1 MLSPSQEVPAFRS
14 SATSRE
20 LERIRAK
27 RRLLETV
34 AKVAPTSAGT
44 AVTQVKQQNASATK
58 GDVDPVNRNAKIKAN
73 ARKLLDQLQAADTSL
88 GDTAHNLK
96 LLFAKQALRAL
107 ADRQAAV
114 VAEAQQRKLGKLQE
128 RLVEEHRRQLHQK
141 HEHSVQMQ
149 MQAQQQALSQAQL
162 LARNPS
168 VPTPSPAPTNQLSP
182 THLEHG
188 RLPQSWHR
196 SRSRRDRRRSP
207 SRRSPSPPKL
217 EKHSGEDYD
226 SFLSGY
232 SCDSD
237 AQRSDAVHVRDTRG
251 SSSRGR
257 DRSTH
262 GSRSRNAHYR
272 EQRLAGPTEA
282 GVRGAVSA
290 QALSALLA
298 GLQSHGVN
306 LTSGP
311 PPPPHVTVGQTNP
324 MDNGEMARGP
334 ASVAPLGGDGAAKG
348 GGNSPAAE
356 PQYVLLP
363 DGTVGLVH
371 TIVKP
376 AVLQPKVPAGGQ
388 MPPAPPH
395 AVPLVLLEPG
405 GPGTVG
411 SGVATATIAPWHTP
425 YPYSTMGPPP
435 PPPPAAPYYP
445 SSPLGLYGTHAQ
457 YSYPPSLYGLHSP
470 ISPSP
475 YSIPTSAST
484 VPAAMAPSLSPQPPY
499 MSLYSGADG
508 AYYRHHA
515 QQQQQRNQ
523 DSQIPSSNL
532 AGAAAHIQDP
542 QVHHPYAPYRN
553 DNTLAGHQRSGV
565 GQLTTATSHLGRDV
579 DPLGGNVRHSVS
591 SLSSDPYGNLAGS
604 VLIGAP
610 TEDGAGGGGGS
621 RIGGVGV
628 SGGSRASPQPQPQPP
643 QPQAMTP
650 SSPHQQTSSSGMPSS
665 GTDTPQG
672 NVPGGSGVYSGG
684 RYHHR
689 HSHSGADSLR
699 SLLSNSGGS
708 TRGGPGSVSISQ
720 QYEATLASPS
730 LRGSLQDL
738 QDSPASFRDMPR
750 RASGS
755 ISLSPLRGGTRGVH
769 GSLDSGPHFASGT
782 GDGGGDHGSGATRR
796 RPSPLLVASVAN
808 DRGSDASMPPAMPL
822 GSSGSS
828 SGGSVVLRVTAAGSV
843 PAQLPQGVGE
853 LSGLGSGAGT
863 GGGDEPSL
871 LLRTLDLGS
880 SSMQRSK
887 MSDDQ
892 AETPTSRKPSLT
904 SPWSSSGPSDAI
916 ISASGGVNL
925 GGYGGHS
932 SGIGGGPTA
941 ATFPSTR
948 DMLSDVV
955 SRPPLY
961 GTSLPYGT
969 AGLYDRYAAGGFYGA
984 TGGMYSP
991 SPLYGAPPTVG
1002 NSFGGFDISGGSGS
1016 LLDRG
1021 ASGGSGGGGSGLGT
1035 GVIIGGG
1042 GSPSAAPRSP
1052 STDSLR
1058 SAGTGA
1064 RAYTGAAPP
1073 AAAAHSGQTAV
1084 STATSDLMGTSAALA
1099 LTAAILEGSPA
1110 SAAANSIIA
1119 GSTVGLSAA
1128 AVYGLG
1134 QLGLNHLHPTA
1145 AVISSMPSA
1154 TGTIPTSANPGHAPP
1169 LLAGGGLDRS
1179 LSMNRD
1185 PQLSENGSGAGGA
1198 GVRGGVGSGP
1208 QGISVASAAS
1218 AAVAARLSHGSNLD
1232 NMYSPRTRSRVQLM
1246 GNDDFSDA
1254 FSPRSP
1260 NISNSNPQLALT
1272 IGQPSQS
1279 QLASTGSMRLTAA
1292 TLNAQ
1297 QQQLQQQL
1305 QQQGPTSPAQP
1316 APSRLGSVRSPA
1328 SGASGG
1334 SGRAADNIPSGATDI
1349 GGLQSVVPTLQ
1360 LPPRAASRMLGG
1372 PVSVAAAVAPAP
1384 QLPHSGGAGSG
1395 TSAPSSENASPTRFE
1410 HPGLTDL
1417 RDIDAEQS
1425 LSARSGRSAL
1435 SEGAAGG
1442 GIITAA
1448 SISSVERVSGVPVV
1462 EHHRDGGSDPAAYSG
1477 LIGAQPFD
1485 AMADVGVGIVGSSY
1499 GGAYSSSTGYVTGI
1513 AAPVAGQQPQPGL
1526 PPLLELLSN
1535 SPFAATASPSGSAG
1549 MSPLGF
1555 GGGSTPLERSTD
1567 SFVRI
1572 GSMPFSGAASPMATN
1587 NPIELLGS
1595 PTKHPQGQLSA
1606 VVTRGSSGGASSGGG
1621 GASTGGGGSSRSAVS
1636 ATISAALP
1644 QLQLAL
1650 QGPSQHTATATPNP
1664 QLQTT
1669 PAGQAVP
1676 VPQQQLQPPQQ
1687 HLGGM
1692 PFRMNNTGNT
1702 GAVSSQAFGTVAGT
1716 STVATAY
1723 TAAAAATATGPGGP
1737 ISPSGSAVSRTA
1749 SMQSM
1754 PAAANLLPAA
1764 GASGKVLS
1772 AAASKTARSSA
1783 ASPAAVLPAS
1793 PSQRGA
1799 AASSGSG
1806 RTGATAILSR
1816 VLAGRGEFDSDDD
1829 DDSGGGADGGS
1840 SFSMS
1845 LRRGPSSGLQ
1855 RPSGLIPPTGSPTG
1869 PRASGAAV
1877 LQPGRGTL
1885 TGGSNAHDDEFNF

>member
-1 MLSPSQEVPAFRS
+1 MISPNQEVPAFRS
-14 SATSRE
+14 SATARE

-44 AVTQVKQQNASATK
+44 AVTQLQQQTASATK

-114 VAEAQQRKLGKLQE
+114 VAEAQQRKLDKLQE
-128 RLVEEHRRQLHQK
+128 RLVEEHQRQLQQK
-141 HEHSVQMQ
+141 REHSVQMQ
-149 MQAQQQALSQAQL
+149 MQVQQQALSQAQL
-162 LARNPS
+162 PARPPS
-168 VPTPSPAPTNQLSP
+168 VPTPSPGPTNQLSP
-182 THLEHG
+182 TRLERG
-188 RLPQSWHR
+188 RSPQSWHR
-196 SRSRRDRRRSP
+196 SRSRRNRRRSP

-217 EKHSGEDYD
+217 EKRSGEDYD

-237 AQRSDAVHVRDTRG
+237 VQRSDAVHVRDTRG

-257 DRSTH
+257 DRNAH
-262 GSRSRNAHYR
+262 GSRSRNSHYR
-272 EQRLAGPTEA
+272 EPRLAGPTEA

-311 PPPPHVTVGQTNP
+311 PPLPPVTAGQSNP
-324 MDNGEMARGP
+324 MDNGEMARGS
-334 ASVAPLGGDGAAKG
+334 ASGAPHGGGGAAKG
-348 GGNSPAAE
+348 GDSAAAE
-356 PQYVLLP
+356 QQYVLLP

-376 AVLQPKVPAGGQ
+376 AVLQPKVPGGGQ

-395 AVPLVLLEPG
+395 AVPLVLLQPG

-411 SGVATATIAPWHTP
+411 SGTATATIAPWHTP

-445 SSPLGLYGTHAQ
+445 SSPLGLYGTQAQ
-457 YSYPPSLYGLHSP
+457 YSYPPSLYSLHNP

-475 YSIPTSAST
+475 YSIQTPAST
-484 VPAAMAPSLSPQPPY
+484 GPAAMAPSLSPQQLY

-508 AYYRHHA
+508 AYYRHQT

-523 DSQIPSSNL
+523 DPQIPSANL
-532 AGAAAHIQDP
+532 AGTAAHIQEP
-542 QVHHPYAPYRN
+542 QGHHPYAPYR
-553 DNTLAGHQRSGV
+553 TESSLVGHQRSGV
-565 GQLTTATSHLGRDV
+565 GQLTTAASQLGRDV

-628 SGGSRASPQPQPQPP
+628 SGGSRASPQPQPP
-643 QPQAMTP
+643 PQAMTP
-650 SSPHQQTSSSGMPSS
+650 SSPNQQTSSSGLPSS

-689 HSHSGADSLR
+689 HSHSGAESLR
-699 SLLSNSGGS
+699 SLPSNSGGS
-708 TRGGPGSVSISQ
+708 TRGGPGSMSISQ

-738 QDSPASFRDMPR
+738 DSPASFRDMPR

-755 ISLSPLRGGTRGVH
+755 ISLSPLRGGARGGGGGGVH
-769 GSLDSGPHFASGT
+769 GSLDSGPHFASGA
-782 GDGGGDHGSGATRR
+782 GDGAGDHGGGGSSGATRR

-808 DRGSDASMPPAMPL
+808 DRGSDANMPPAMPL

-853 LSGLGSGAGT
+853 PSGLGSGAGT

-887 MSDDQ
+887 VSDDQ

-904 SPWSSSGPSDAI
+904 SPWSSSGPSDAV

-932 SGIGGGPTA
+932 SGIGGAPNA

-948 DMLSDVV
+948 DLLSDVV

-991 SPLYGAPPTVG
+991 SPLYGAPPTGG
-1002 NSFGGFDISGGSGS
+1002 NSFGGFDVSAGSGS

-1058 SAGTGA
+1058 SAGTGV
-1064 RAYTGAAPP
+1064 RAYTSAASP
-1073 AAAAHSGQTAV
+1073 AAAAHSGQTAL

-1154 TGTIPTSANPGHAPP
+1154 TGTIPTAANSGNAPP

-1179 LSMNRD
+1179 LSMNRAT
-1185 PQLSENGSGAGGA
+1185 QVSENGSGAGGA
-1198 GVRGGVGSGP
+1198 GPRGGVGSGP

-1218 AAVAARLSHGSNLD
+1218 AAFAARLSQGSNLD

-1260 NISNSNPQLALT
+1260 NISGSNPQLAL
-1272 IGQPSQS
+1272 INGQTSQS

-1305 QQQGPTSPAQP
+1305 QQQGP
-1316 APSRLGSVRSPA
+1316 
-1328 SGASGG
+1328 
-1334 SGRAADNIPSGATDI
+1334 
-1349 GGLQSVVPTLQ
+1349 
-1360 LPPRAASRMLGG
+1360 
-1372 PVSVAAAVAPAP
+1372 
-1384 QLPHSGGAGSG
+1384 
-1395 TSAPSSENASPTRFE
+1395 
-1410 HPGLTDL
+1410 
-1417 RDIDAEQS
+1417 
-1425 LSARSGRSAL
+1425 
-1435 SEGAAGG
+1435 
-1442 GIITAA
+1442 
-1448 SISSVERVSGVPVV
+1448 
-1462 EHHRDGGSDPAAYSG
+1462 
-1477 LIGAQPFD
+1477 
-1485 AMADVGVGIVGSSY
+1485 
-1499 GGAYSSSTGYVTGI
+1499 
-1513 AAPVAGQQPQPGL
+1513 
-1526 PPLLELLSN
+1526 
-1535 SPFAATASPSGSAG
+1535 
-1549 MSPLGF
+1549 
-1555 GGGSTPLERSTD
+1555 
-1567 SFVRI
+1567 
-1572 GSMPFSGAASPMATN
+1572 
-1587 NPIELLGS
+1587 
-1595 PTKHPQGQLSA
+1595 
-1606 VVTRGSSGGASSGGG
+1606 
-1621 GASTGGGGSSRSAVS
+1621 
-1636 ATISAALP
+1636 
-1644 QLQLAL
+1644 
-1650 QGPSQHTATATPNP
+1650 
-1664 QLQTT
+1664 
-1669 PAGQAVP
+1669 
-1676 VPQQQLQPPQQ
+1676 
-1687 HLGGM
+1687 
-1692 PFRMNNTGNT
+1692 
-1702 GAVSSQAFGTVAGT
+1702 
-1716 STVATAY
+1716 
-1723 TAAAAATATGPGGP
+1723 
-1737 ISPSGSAVSRTA
+1737 
-1749 SMQSM
+1749 
-1754 PAAANLLPAA
+1754 
-1764 GASGKVLS
+1764 
-1772 AAASKTARSSA
+1772 
-1783 ASPAAVLPAS
+1783 
-1793 PSQRGA
+1793 
-1799 AASSGSG
+1799 
-1806 RTGATAILSR
+1806 
-1816 VLAGRGEFDSDDD
+1816 
-1829 DDSGGGADGGS
+1829 
-1840 SFSMS
+1840 
-1845 LRRGPSSGLQ
+1845 
-1855 RPSGLIPPTGSPTG
+1855 
-1869 PRASGAAV
+1869 
-1877 LQPGRGTL
+1877 
-1885 TGGSNAHDDEFNF
+1885 